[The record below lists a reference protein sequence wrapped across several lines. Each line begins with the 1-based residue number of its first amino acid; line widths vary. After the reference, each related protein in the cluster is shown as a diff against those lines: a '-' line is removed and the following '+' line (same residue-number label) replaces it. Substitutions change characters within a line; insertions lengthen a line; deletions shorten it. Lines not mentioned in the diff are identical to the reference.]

1 MKKLLILSLLAAS
14 ASTTLA
20 DYNGT
25 GYYRVQ
31 NYKTTRWI
39 SIIDNKGSMDVGSTT
54 FDLGAVQLQKNW
66 DEVCC
71 DPASILYIYPHSGKY
86 QIEAQGTGINQ
97 ISNRY
102 IDISE
107 AGTGA
112 DGKLYYAYGTENGML
127 KYIGD
132 GELIKKKD
140 KTIAVTNAT
149 GDYRKWYIKPVT
161 GDGSCYLGVK
171 TTVNAGGKHYAT
183 MYASFP
189 MKPYSDGVKAY
200 VVNTVDQGMAV
211 LDEVTDVIGA
221 NTPVVFECAT
231 DSPNTNRLTV
241 GGKGSAYSSNR
252 MRGVYFN
259 NSVNTHLNRVAYD
272 PNTMRILGTCSDG
285 SLGFI
290 TATGLDY
297 IPANT
302 AYLSVAAGTPA
313 ELKCVTR
320 AEYDAYVADVEDIIG
335 EDGPV
340 DVFNLQGMSVLRQA
354 MPDEI
359 NALPAGIYIA
369 NGKKILVRR

>member
-241 GGKGSAYSSNR
+241 GGKVQPTPQTVCVVSISTIQSILTSTGWPTIQTQCAYS
-252 MRGVYFN
+252 
-259 NSVNTHLNRVAYD
+259 A
-272 PNTMRILGTCSDG
+272 
-285 SLGFI
+285 
-290 TATGLDY
+290 
-297 IPANT
+297 PAPT
-302 AYLSVAAGTPA
+302 DLWDSSQP
-313 ELKCVTR
+313 R
-320 AEYDAYVADVEDIIG
+320 DSIIF
-335 EDGPV
+335 PPTQLI
-340 DVFNLQGMSVLRQA
+340 FL
-354 MPDEI
+354 
-359 NALPAGIYIA
+359 
-369 NGKKILVRR
+369 